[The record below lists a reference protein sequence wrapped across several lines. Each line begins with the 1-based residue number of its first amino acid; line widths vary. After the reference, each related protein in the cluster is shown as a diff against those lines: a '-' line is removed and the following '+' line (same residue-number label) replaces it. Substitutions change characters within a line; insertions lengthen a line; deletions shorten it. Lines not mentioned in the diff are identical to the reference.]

1 MNDWKSIVR
10 NIAPTLGA
18 ALGGPAGGM
27 AVKFLADN
35 LLGNAEASQ
44 ADVEQFIATASPEQM
59 AVLKKLDQDFAIAM
73 RQLDIDVFKIENED
87 RQNAR
92 DLFKVN
98 IWPQIIL
105 SSLFILGYFGIMA
118 VLIYFHNANINDR
131 IFGILNTVI
140 GVLTAAIPMILQF
153 WFGSSQGSK
162 DKTARLRT
170 DKSD

>member
-1 MNDWKSIVR
+1 MSWKDIVR
-10 NIAPTLGA
+10 TVAPTLGA

-27 AVKFLADN
+27 AVKFMADQF
-35 LLGNAEASQ
+35 LGNPEATEQ
-44 ADVEQFIATASPEQM
+44 DVAAFVQNASPDQM
-59 AVLKKLDQDFAIAM
+59 LEIKKADQEFAVRM
-73 RQLDIDVFKIENED
+73 RELDIDVFKLEVAD

-105 SSLFILGYFGIMA
+105 SALFIIGYFSVMGA
-118 VLIYFHNANINDR
+118 LVWAHDAQINDR

-162 DKTARLRT
+162 EKTAKLG
-170 DKSD
+170 DKPHA